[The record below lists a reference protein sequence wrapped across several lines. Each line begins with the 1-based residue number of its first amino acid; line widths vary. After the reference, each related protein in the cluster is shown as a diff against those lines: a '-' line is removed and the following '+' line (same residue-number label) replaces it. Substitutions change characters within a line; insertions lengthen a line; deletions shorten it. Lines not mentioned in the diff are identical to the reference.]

1 MIRRPPRS
9 TRTDTLFPYTTL
21 FRSHIRHAAHHAIE
35 QIDRQAD
42 AAGRGAARSGLR
54 GGLRPDRDG
63 IDRPVERGDQQVFTR
78 ISDRLP
84 SIDRLDYLPA
94 SVDDLAHRLYP
105 LPIFHARPRSHLP
118 SHLLFCF
125 AHSSLPLHISFPSSS
140 LFFFSASLS
149 QYIF

>member
-78 ISDRLP
+78 IAERLP
-84 SIDRLDYLPA
+84 AIDRLDDLAPA
-94 SVDDLAHRLYP
+94 VDDREPRVADRP
-105 LPIFHARPRSHLP
+105 TGTARPP
-118 SHLLFCF
+118 S
-125 AHSSLPLHISFPSSS
+125 PRPQPPPSR
-140 LFFFSASLS
+140 LDH
-149 QYIF
+149 